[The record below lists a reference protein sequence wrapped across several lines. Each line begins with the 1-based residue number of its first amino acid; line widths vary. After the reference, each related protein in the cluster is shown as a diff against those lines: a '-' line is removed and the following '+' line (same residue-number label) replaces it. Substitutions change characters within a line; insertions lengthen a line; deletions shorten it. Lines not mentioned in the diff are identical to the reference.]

1 MEPTIYPTLTK
12 YVNAGGNPDNVV
24 DYLSSNYDA
33 IAQTSNLL
41 AEWLLMTDIN
51 ISEVQTSVEE
61 NLKKMI
67 IKYFDPKKAD
77 SIFLK
82 ETSGVCSNA
91 NLESFI
97 LSKAFYTNLDTFLAD

>member
-1 MEPTIYPTLTK
+1 MFSRLSGRYF
-12 YVNAGGNPDNVV
+12 NAGGKPDEVV
-24 DYLSSNYDA
+24 DYLSANYDA

-77 SIFLK
+77 SIFSDAGVSRQFACHF
-82 ETSGVCSNA
+82 SGFSKLFV
-91 NLESFI
+91 FR
-97 LSKAFYTNLDTFLAD
+97 LSRYQTG

>member
-1 MEPTIYPTLTK
+1 M
-12 YVNAGGNPDNVV
+12 VV

-33 IAQTSNLL
+33 IAQMSNLL

-61 NLKKMI
+61 HLKKMI

-77 SIFLK
+77 TIFSD
-82 ETSGVCSNA
+82 ETSGVYHT
-91 NLESFI
+91 
-97 LSKAFYTNLDTFLAD
+97 KTFF